1 MCSRTVCKKA
11 PSAERA
17 RSKEL
22 GDNTSNSELQG
33 DPWSSTSDCHKQK
46 WRPFSFFPGKHND
59 INHTVKMTAMPI
71 ENKQQDISGLI
82 LLSSLRLDC
91 LTCKLRNCWPLEIVY
106 EAQVVSREK
115 KISCHKRRG
124 AIFQGIKHS
133 NSDAK
138 S

>member
-1 MCSRTVCKKA
+1 VCSRTVCKKA

-22 GDNTSNSELQG
+22 GDNAGNSELRQHQSATNRNG
-33 DPWSSTSDCHKQK
+33 GRSL
-46 WRPFSFFPGKHND
+46 FFPGKHND
-59 INHTVKMTAMPI
+59 INHTVKMTVMPI

-82 LLSSLRLDC
+82 LLSSLRLGC

-106 EAQVVSREK
+106 EAQVVSREE